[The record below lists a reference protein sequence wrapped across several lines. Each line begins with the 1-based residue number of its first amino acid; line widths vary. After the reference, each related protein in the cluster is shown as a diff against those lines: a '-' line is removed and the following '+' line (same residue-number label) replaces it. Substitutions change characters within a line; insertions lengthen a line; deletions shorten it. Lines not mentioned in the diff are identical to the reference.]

1 MVRNTPARTFAA
13 AALAL
18 GLAAGMPGAQ
28 AQDAAPAQAP
38 KTFTIGA
45 HMPLTGS
52 LARSGQAFNEG
63 MQVAAKMC
71 NAITPKFQVKIDLID
86 DESTPAK
93 AVSAVEKLSSDGA
106 VAIIGG
112 YGSNIIG
119 PASDAADK
127 LGKVYITAGAVS
139 DELTRRGL
147 KTFFRINNNAGYQKG
162 IATLI
167 GELKPEKVSII
178 ASTKEAPALLAE
190 GLEKDFAAKGIKVT
204 VHKFDPA
211 ITDFK
216 PVINKIKL
224 QDKPDII
231 MMSAYEND
239 YVGIIRA
246 AKVLKPNIKLLV
258 GTWSLATPKM
268 YTEFPD
274 LMNNVAGT
282 SFLPFPVEMKT
293 QEGKTFAELYKTTY
307 NKEIEYLST
316 LSFVETMVLCEA
328 IFRAAE
334 TGALEKGGLADEMRK
349 TDRDSLL
356 GRIQFDAT
364 GDNPNFALSMGQHRD
379 GKIVLVSP
387 ATAAN
392 GAIVYPGVP
401 W

>member
-1 MVRNTPARTFAA
+1 MVRSAIASATL
-13 AALAL
+13 ALAL
-18 GLAAGMPGAQ
+18 GVGLPAAQ
-28 AQDAAPAQAP
+28 AQE
-38 KTFTIGA
+38 KVVTIGA

-52 LARSGQAFNEG
+52 LARSGQTFNEG
-63 MQVAAKMC
+63 MQVALRMC
-71 NAITPKFQVKIDLID
+71 NAASPKVQVKVDVID

-93 AVSAVEKLSSDGA
+93 AVSAVEKLASSGS

-112 YGSNIIG
+112 YGSNIVG
-119 PASDAADK
+119 PASDASDK

-139 DELTRRGL
+139 DELTQRGL

-162 IATLI
+162 IATLLI
-167 GELKPEKVSII
+167 DLKPQAVSII
-178 ASTKEAPALLAE
+178 ASTKEAPTLLAE
-190 GLEKDFAAKGIKVT
+190 GLEKDLAAKGIKVT

-216 PVINKIKL
+216 PIINKIKL

-246 AKVLKPNIKLLV
+246 AKVLKPQVKLMV

-274 LMNNVAGT
+274 LMNNVVGT
-282 SFLPFPVEMKT
+282 SFLPFPVEVKSE
-293 QEGKTFAELYKTTY
+293 EGRKFAAAYQDMYK
-307 NKEIEYLST
+307 KEIEYLAT
-316 LSFVETMVLCEA
+316 LSFVETTLLCEA
-328 IFRAAE
+328 IQRAAE
-334 TGALEKGGLADEMRK
+334 AGTLDKGGLADEMRK
-349 TDRDSLL
+349 TDRDTML
-356 GRIQFDAT
+356 GRVQFDQT
-364 GDNPNFALSMGQHRD
+364 GDNPNFALSMGQHRE

-387 ATAAN
+387 KAAATGDIA
-392 GAIVYPGVP
+392 YPAVP

>member
-1 MVRNTPARTFAA
+1 MVRSTRATARATTLASATF
-13 AALAL
+13 ALAL
-18 GLAAGMPGAQ
+18 AAGLSGAR
-28 AQDAAPAQAP
+28 AQDVQTA
-38 KTFTIGA
+38 TVGA

-63 MQVAAKMC
+63 MQVALKVC
-71 NAITPKFQVKIDLID
+71 NAKSPKLQLKIEVID

-93 AVSAVEKLSSDGA
+93 AVSAVEKLTSDGA
-106 VAIIGG
+106 VAVIGG

-119 PASDAADK
+119 PASDASDK

-139 DELTRRGL
+139 DELTKRGL
-147 KTFFRINNNAGYQKG
+147 KTFFRINNNAGYEKG
-162 IATLI
+162 IATLVTD
-167 GELKPEKVSII
+167 LKPKAVSII

-190 GLEKDFAAKGIKVT
+190 GLEKDFAAAGIKVT

-216 PVINKIKL
+216 PIINKVKL

-246 AKVLKPNIKLLV
+246 AKVLKPNVKLIV

-274 LMNNVAGT
+274 LMNNVVGT
-282 SFLPFPVEMKT
+282 SFLPFPVEVKSE
-293 QEGKTFAELYKTTY
+293 EGKQFAEIYKQMY
-307 NKEIEYLST
+307 AKDIEYLST

-328 IFRAAE
+328 IQRAAAAG
-334 TGALEKGGLADEMRK
+334 TLDKGGLADEMRK
-349 TDRDSLL
+349 TDRESLL

-387 ATAAN
+387 KSAAN
-392 GAIVYPGVP
+392 GEIVYPGLP